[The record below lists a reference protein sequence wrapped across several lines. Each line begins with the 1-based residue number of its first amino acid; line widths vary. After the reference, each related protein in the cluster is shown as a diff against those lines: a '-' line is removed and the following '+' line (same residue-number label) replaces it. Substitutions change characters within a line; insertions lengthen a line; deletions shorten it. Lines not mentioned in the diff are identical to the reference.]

1 MSELWTPGSDNKPK
15 PEGKI
20 ELPKGFA
27 RRRETA
33 KETGEAPEQAEQSE
47 QSGEQPGSQAEAAP
61 GTSQAGEGQA
71 GPSGA
76 PQLLFPPAG
85 VQVQC
90 PNCGTPFVA
99 PVFSIVDL
107 GANPELRPLLLG
119 GQINVAVCP
128 KCGAGGP
135 LSAPLL
141 IHDPE
146 HEFLGI
152 FLPSQAGLSG
162 EQTQKIIGELTQA
175 LMAKLPGEARRGYML
190 RPQQFFDW
198 NRLMEKL
205 WEFEGVTP
213 EMLRRQ
219 GDQVELLQGLA
230 KISNDP
236 TAMRLLLEQ
245 KKSLVDQELFSLLNR
260 LLLTYRA
267 QGPEEL
273 AEQLARV
280 REFLLENT
288 EAGQA
293 IKAQEEEV
301 RKALDQLRPEM
312 TRDELLDLLLA
323 HWEDNEQGKMV
334 VGTLLTAVAPLVD
347 YQMLMDVSQRLE
359 RTTDPEER
367 ARILSLREF
376 LLQFMQHQQQ
386 SQAAVME
393 RVQRLLSEV
402 LQARDTKEALRAHA
416 QELDELF
423 LEVLA
428 ANIQDAES
436 KGATAAA
443 KRLRTVYDQAL
454 EILQESM
461 PPAIRLLN
469 QILSTQDE
477 AEVRRLLQENR
488 ELLDE
493 EFLAALEGLEERFR
507 QDGNEA
513 LANRL
518 KSLRAQVKLMV

>member
-1 MSELWTPGSDNKPK
+1 M
-15 PEGKI
+15 
-20 ELPKGFA
+20 
-27 RRRETA
+27 
-33 KETGEAPEQAEQSE
+33 
-47 QSGEQPGSQAEAAP
+47 
-61 GTSQAGEGQA
+61 
-71 GPSGA
+71 
-76 PQLLFPPAG
+76 
-85 VQVQC
+85 
-90 PNCGTPFVA
+90 
-99 PVFSIVDL
+99 
-107 GANPELRPLLLG
+107 
-119 GQINVAVCP
+119 
-128 KCGAGGP
+128 
-135 LSAPLL
+135 
-141 IHDPE
+141 
-146 HEFLGI
+146 
-152 FLPSQAGLSG
+152 
-162 EQTQKIIGELTQA
+162 
-175 LMAKLPGEARRGYML
+175 
-190 RPQQFFDW
+190 
-198 NRLMEKL
+198 
-205 WEFEGVTP
+205 
-213 EMLRRQ
+213 
-219 GDQVELLQGLA
+219 
-230 KISNDP
+230 
-236 TAMRLLLEQ
+236 
-245 KKSLVDQELFSLLNR
+245 
-260 LLLTYRA
+260 
-267 QGPEEL
+267 
-273 AEQLARV
+273 
-280 REFLLENT
+280 
-288 EAGQA
+288 
-293 IKAQEEEV
+293 

>member
-1 MSELWTPGSDNKPK
+1 MSELWTPGSSDKPK

-27 RRRETA
+27 RRRDATKPDATKPEAPAETPGTPGTPTPETA
-33 KETGEAPEQAEQSE
+33 
-47 QSGEQPGSQAEAAP
+47 EQPAERP
-61 GTSQAGEGQA
+61 EA

-85 VQVQC
+85 VQIQC

-190 RPQQFFDW
+190 QPQQFFDW

-219 GDQVELLQGLA
+219 SDQAELIQSLA
-230 KISNDP
+230 KISNDR

-245 KKSLVDQELFSLLNR
+245 KKSLVDEDLFSLLNR
-260 LLLTYRA
+260 LLLTYRS
-267 QGPEEL
+267 QGQEEM
-273 AEQLARV
+273 AEQLAQV
-280 REFLLENT
+280 RAFLLENT
-288 EAGQA
+288 EVGQRL
-293 IKAQEEEV
+293 KAQE
-301 RKALDQLRPEM
+301 DQVVQVLERLRPEM
-312 TRDELLDLLLA
+312 SRDELLDLLLEQ
-323 HWEDNEQGKMV
+323 WRDDEQGKMV
-334 VGTLLTAVAPLVD
+334 VGAVLTAVAPLVD
-347 YQMLMDVSQRLE
+347 YQMLMDLSRRLE
-359 RTTDPEER
+359 QATDPEER

-376 LLQFMQHQQQ
+376 LVQFIQHQRE

-393 RVQRLLSEV
+393 RVQRLLSQV
-402 LQARDTKEALRAHA
+402 LQARDTRAALQEHAH
-416 QELDELF
+416 EIDELF

-428 ANIQDAES
+428 ANIQEAEA

-443 KRLRTVYDQAL
+443 KRLRQVYEQAL
-454 EILQESM
+454 DVLQENM

-469 QILSTQDE
+469 QILSTQNE

-493 EFLAALEGLEERFR
+493 EFLAALDGLEQRFR
-507 QDGNEA
+507 QTGDEA
-513 LANRL
+513 MANRI
-518 KSLRAQVKLMV
+518 KSLRGQIRLMV